1 MDAEP
6 DVARM
11 AKTALRRELGRR
23 DRVGAAAS
31 YTWDRLAP
39 SFEAVL
45 GRGAD
50 GGA

>member
-23 DRVGAAAS
+23 DRVWAAS

-39 SFEAVL
+39 SFEPVL